1 MFENALGRRGAP
13 RPARDTPLGGQRRF
27 AVATPPTP
35 APAPPAGPP
44 PAAEPRAGTDRDP
57 ARRGRLQTLVRGREG
72 DPAWIRPT
80 LVAVLGAAAV
90 LLLWNLSGNG
100 MSNTYYAAAV
110 KSASVSWKAWFFGSL
125 DPGSFITVDKPPLS
139 IWVMGLSTRIL
150 GFGSFSMLLP
160 QALCGIASVG
170 LLYVTV
176 RRALDERLGA
186 NAAAAAGLLAAA
198 LLAITPISVAIG
210 RVNNPDAVLILLLVA
225 SAYAVMRALEHGR
238 TRWLVWAA
246 VLVGLAFTAKML
258 QGWMIVPAL
267 GAVYLL
273 AGPPRLLTRLR
284 QLVVAGVAMV
294 AVSAAWPAAVSLW
307 PGAKPYI
314 GGSEDGS
321 AWDLILGYN
330 GLGRIF
336 GGEGGMGG
344 GNGASFGGV
353 PGLGRMFNEQVGAQI
368 AWLLPLSALALV
380 AALWLTRRAPRTD
393 RVRAVAVLLGIWML
407 VHVLVFSTAKGTFH
421 PYYTSAMAPAIA
433 GLCGVGLVLLLRAA
447 RTSLVAHVALAVG
460 VVGTAWLSVELL
472 GRAADF
478 QGWLRV
484 AVPVL
489 AGLAVLASIGLRR
502 PGTAMRRLAVP
513 AAVAGVLAV
522 AIGPA
527 SYAVASA
534 DRTLNGNNVLAGPA
548 SASQGGMGGPGG
560 GRPGGGP
567 GGQGGPGGGMGA
579 PPSGGSAPGAPP
591 ATAGATGSA
600 PSGTAGGA
608 ASAAGST
615 NGAAGD
621 AGTTGSDAGST
632 SGTGAADAARS
643 AAGSSSRGGRMGM
656 GGGPGGGG
664 SIGSEVIAY
673 LQAHQG
679 SAKYLLAASGSQTT
693 ANVII
698 ATGEPVVTIG
708 GFGGSDPAPTVDG
721 LAQMVRDGELK
732 YVLVSSG
739 GGRGGPGGGG
749 SSALSTWVQQ
759 HGTAVTDVTVDGGTL
774 YLVQAS

>member
-1 MFENALGRRGAP
+1 MFENALGRRARP

-27 AVATPPTP
+27 AVAAPPTP
-35 APAPPAGPP
+35 TAAPSADAPPTTELPSG
-44 PAAEPRAGTDRDP
+44 
-57 ARRGRLQTLVRGREG
+57 RGRLQTLVRGRDG
-72 DPAWIRPT
+72 DPAWIRPA
-80 LVAVLGAAAV
+80 LLAVLAGAAL

-170 LLYVTV
+170 LLYATV

-186 NAAAAAGLLAAA
+186 NVAAAAGLLAAA

-225 SAYAVMRALEHGR
+225 SAWAVMRALEHGR

-246 VLVGLAFTAKML
+246 VFVGLAFTAKML

-284 QLVVAGVAMV
+284 QLVVAGVVMV

-307 PGAKPYI
+307 PGSKPYI

-336 GGEGGMGG
+336 GNDGGMGG
-344 GNGASFGGV
+344 GNSASFGGV

-368 AWLLPLSALALV
+368 AWLLPLSALTLL

-433 GLCGVGLVLLLRAA
+433 GLCGVGLVLLFRAA
-447 RTSLVAHVALAVG
+447 RTSVVGHLALAAG

-478 QGWLRV
+478 QPWLRV

-502 PGTAMRRLAVP
+502 PGRSMRRMAVA

-522 AIGPA
+522 AVGPA

-548 SASQGGMGGPGG
+548 SAAQGGMGSPGG
-560 GRPGGGP
+560 GR
-567 GGQGGPGGGMGA
+567 
-579 PPSGGSAPGAPP
+579 
-591 ATAGATGSA
+591 
-600 PSGTAGGA
+600 
-608 ASAAGST
+608 
-615 NGAAGD
+615 
-621 AGTTGSDAGST
+621 
-632 SGTGAADAARS
+632 
-643 AAGSSSRGGRMGM
+643 M

-664 SIGSEVIAY
+664 MGGPPSGGPAQGGSAQGAPPSRPGGTTGSGSSSDGGAAASGTAGSSTGSATGSSGSGAAGGGPSAGGATSAARGGGGPGGMGGGGVSDEVIAY

-708 GFGGSDPAPTVDG
+708 GFGGSDPAPTVDQ
-721 LAQMVRDGELK
+721 LAQMVQDGELQ

-749 SSALSTWVQQ
+749 SSALNAWVIA